1 MNERRWVWLAVAG
14 AVIRVVLMALTIGSN
29 DVRIWEVFGQH
40 IVEHGLLDTYVV
52 LDGGPAAPVPV
63 FNHPPLAGLWV
74 ALCWWFSN
82 LTGLRF
88 AIALK
93 VAGLAAE
100 FATARILWLVWR
112 QKAGTER
119 AWKVVAAYS
128 LGLCSILVSAFHGNT
143 DCVYAMLVLL
153 AAFLFVGNRPLAAGL
168 ALAASINVKLI
179 PVFVIPAF
187 FVACRDWKTFTR
199 FLAGL
204 SVGVLPFVPA
214 LLLIPAQF
222 AKNVLSYTP
231 NLEHWGVVGI
241 ALLSSETR
249 RIGSVMPD
257 VLAFYTQYARVILL
271 VAIAS
276 AAWWA
281 RRTRAD
287 LFVSVLLALT
297 LFMVLT
303 PGFGVQY
310 TVMLCPILFAVS
322 LRWGWAWTT
331 VAGLFIFVPYFVFM
345 ESTFPWESGF
355 RTRYPHPAPLL
366 GFLAWVLLLRLV
378 TAIFTRR
385 FSRASA
391 P

>member
-1 MNERRWVWLAVAG
+1 MTERRWVWLAVTG

-29 DVRIWEVFGQH
+29 DVRIWEVFGQY
-40 IVEHGLLDTYVV
+40 IVEHGLVQTYLV

-100 FATARILWLVWR
+100 FATARVLWLLWR
-112 QKAGTER
+112 EKSGSER

-128 LGLCSILVSAFHGNT
+128 LGLCSILVCAFHGNT

-153 AAFLFVGNRPLAAGL
+153 AAFLFAGNRPLAAGL

-187 FVACRDWKTFTR
+187 FAACRDWKTFTR
-199 FLAGL
+199 FVSGLA
-204 SVGVLPFVPA
+204 VGVLPFVPV

-231 NLEHWGVVGI
+231 NLEHWGVVGML
-241 ALLSSETR
+241 LLSSETR
-249 RIGSVMPD
+249 RLSTVVPTAIELYVQHSK
-257 VLAFYTQYARVILL
+257 VLLL
-271 VAIAS
+271 LAIVAS
-276 AAWWA
+276 AWWA

-287 LFVSVLLALT
+287 LYVSVLLALS

-310 TVMLCPILFAVS
+310 TVMLCPIMFAVS

-345 ESTFPWESGF
+345 ERTFPWESGF

-366 GFLAWVLLLRLV
+366 GFLAWVLLLRLI

-391 P
+391 